1 MDEVRELPDSLKR
14 GVLSEDGIYDMLDNY
29 IYEGN
34 VLRDQQD
41 HFLKYSVVADI
52 YITYNRID
60 IRKGGIAYVQY
71 LKIPPGDG
79 GLISI
84 RGLKRSL
91 PTLIY

>member
-1 MDEVRELPDSLKR
+1 MVWQGDSGYYHKTEEVPLLWDDFIKYISEL
-14 GVLSEDGIYDMLDNY
+14 
-29 IYEGN
+29 
-34 VLRDQQD
+34 
-41 HFLKYSVVADI
+41 SVVAI
-52 YITYNRID
+52 FHINYNRID

-91 PTLIY
+91 PALIY

>member
-1 MDEVRELPDSLKR
+1 MPDSTSLHK
-14 GVLSEDGIYDMLDNY
+14 YY
-29 IYEGN
+29 IGKKQR
-34 VLRDQQD
+34 LLAPDFFIQP
-41 HFLKYSVVADI
+41 VVAI
-52 YITYNRID
+52 FHINYNRID

-91 PTLIY
+91 PALIY